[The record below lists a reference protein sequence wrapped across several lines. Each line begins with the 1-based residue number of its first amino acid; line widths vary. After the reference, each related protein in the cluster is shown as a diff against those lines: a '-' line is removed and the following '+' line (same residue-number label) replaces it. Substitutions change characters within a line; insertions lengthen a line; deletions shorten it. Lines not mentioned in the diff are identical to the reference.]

1 MPPRKPIRDAG
12 GAPPGKLAP
21 GMRLSRELVAESQRE
36 RLTSAMLVLVDAQG
50 FAGTSLA
57 DLIAQAHVPRD
68 AFYRHYGSME
78 ACFQAAYNSHF
89 AWGAGQVVSAFNA
102 PELEHDSE
110 RAAVALA
117 ALAEFARE
125 WPAGARVCA
134 IDVLT
139 VAHGGLEARAQ
150 ELACVRALLDAAIGA
165 DPPWRGAGGPHA
177 SALPD
182 ASGAGGPYA
191 SALPGTSGAGGP
203 WVERAPLLATAVLGG
218 VRWALYTHLRKR
230 PRRELVRLGEEL
242 YSWIRCYGKAPPLW
256 AQAGAAEKAVVTDA
270 VAAAASSLEGGEAR
284 AGRAATAAALAGE
297 QQAGAL
303 DFPGEE
309 PRERV
314 LRAVVSLAA
323 ASDGEDCTYP
333 KIAAAA
339 GVSHDTFYKHF
350 SSRQEAQLAACEGVH
365 ERLIAAARRASAA
378 ATDWPAGV
386 CDGLGAYLVEAARDP
401 EATRVMVLD
410 SLSLGEPGR
419 KFLERRARA
428 LKQLLRPAL
437 VAAPGLSEAG
447 APGGAW
453 AEMLVGAI
461 LEVLYEHALERRVG
475 QLPALQGQ
483 LAEIVCAPLHGARHA
498 HAPAAEVAA
507 RRLAPERA

>member
-1 MPPRKPIRDAG
+1 MPPSKPIRDAG

-36 RLTSAMLVLVDAQG
+36 RLTGAMLVLVDAQG

-110 RAAVALA
+110 RAAVAPA
-117 ALAEFARE
+117 ALCEFARE

-139 VAHGGLEARAQ
+139 VAHGALEGRVQ
-150 ELACVRALLDAAIGA
+150 ELAGTRALLDAALGS
-165 DPPWRGAGGPHA
+165 GGPQA
-177 SALPD
+177 
-182 ASGAGGPYA
+182 
-191 SALPGTSGAGGP
+191 
-203 WVERAPLLATAVLGG
+203 ERAPLLVSAVLGG
-218 VRWALYTHLRKR
+218 MRWAAYVHLRKR
-230 PRRELVRLGEEL
+230 PRRELGRLGEQL
-242 YSWIRCYGKAPPLW
+242 YEWICSYGDASFT
-256 AQAGAAEKAVVTDA
+256 AESGSPVV
-270 VAAAASSLEGGEAR
+270 EIQGEVP
-284 AGRAATAAALAGE
+284 
-297 QQAGAL
+297 GAL

-309 PRERV
+309 PRERI

-365 ERLIAAARRASAA
+365 ERLIGAARRASASA
-378 ATDWPAGV
+378 LDWPTGV
-386 CDGLGAYLVEAARDP
+386 HDGLGAYLAEAARDP

-437 VAAPGLSEAG
+437 AAAPGLPEAG
-447 APGGAW
+447 

-461 LEVLYEHALERRVG
+461 LEVLYEHALERRVE
-475 QLPALQGQ
+475 QLPALRAQ
-483 LAEIVCAPLHGARHA
+483 LTEIVCAPLHGARHA

-507 RRLAPERA
+507 RRIAPDRV

>member
-1 MPPRKPIRDAG
+1 MPPRKPIPDAG

-36 RLTSAMLVLVDAQG
+36 RLTSAMLALVDSQG

-78 ACFQAAYNSHF
+78 VCFQAAYNGHF
-89 AWGAGQVVSAFNA
+89 AWGAGQVISAFNA
-102 PELEHDSE
+102 PELEHDPE

-117 ALAEFARE
+117 ALVEFARE

-134 IDVLT
+134 VDVLT
-139 VAHGGLEARAQ
+139 VAHGALEARAQ
-150 ELACVRALLDAAIGA
+150 ELAGVRGLLDAALGA

-177 SALPD
+177 
-182 ASGAGGPYA
+182 
-191 SALPGTSGAGGP
+191 
-203 WVERAPLLATAVLGG
+203 ERAPLLVSAVLGG
-218 VRWALYTHLRKR
+218 VRWASYVHLRKR
-230 PRRELVRLGEEL
+230 PRRELGRLGEEL
-242 YSWIRCYGKAPPLW
+242 YDWIRSYGDVGFAGESGRADGDGQGTGGEPPL
-256 AQAGAAEKAVVTDA
+256 VDA
-270 VAAAASSLEGGEAR
+270 DSLS
-284 AGRAATAAALAGE
+284 TAADGAREAQDGVP
-297 QQAGAL
+297 GAL
-303 DFPGEE
+303 DFPGDE
-309 PRERV
+309 PRERI

-323 ASDGEDCTYP
+323 GSDGEDCTYP

-350 SSRQEAQLAACEGVH
+350 SNRQEAQLAACEEIH
-365 ERLIAAARRASAA
+365 ERLIAAARKASAVA
-378 ATDWPAGV
+378 ADWPTGV
-386 CDGLGAYLVEAARDP
+386 RDGLGAYLAEAARDP

-437 VAAPGLSEAG
+437 AAAPGMPEAG
-447 APGGAW
+447 

-461 LEVLYEHALERRVG
+461 LEVLHEHALERRVE
-475 QLPALQGQ
+475 QLPALAGQ
-483 LAEIVCAPLHGARHA
+483 LAEIVCAPLLGARHA

-507 RRLAPERA
+507 RRFAPDRV

>member
-21 GMRLSRELVAESQRE
+21 GMRLSRELVTESQRE
-36 RLTSAMLVLVDAQG
+36 RLTSAMLALVDAQG

-78 ACFQAAYNSHF
+78 VCFQSAYNSHF
-89 AWGAGQVVSAFNA
+89 AWGAGQVISAFNA
-102 PELEHDSE
+102 PELEHDRE
-110 RAAVALA
+110 RAAMALA
-117 ALAEFARE
+117 ALSEFARE
-125 WPAGARVCA
+125 WPAGARVCVV
-134 IDVLT
+134 DVLT
-139 VAHGGLEARAQ
+139 VAHGALEARAQ
-150 ELACVRALLDAAIGA
+150 ELAGMRALLDAALGS
-165 DPPWRGAGGPHA
+165 DGPQA
-177 SALPD
+177 
-182 ASGAGGPYA
+182 
-191 SALPGTSGAGGP
+191 
-203 WVERAPLLATAVLGG
+203 ERAPLLTSAVLGG
-218 VRWALYTHLRKR
+218 MRWAAYVHLRKR
-230 PRRELVRLGEEL
+230 PRRELPRLGEEL
-242 YSWIRCYGKAPPLW
+242 YEWIRSYAD
-256 AQAGAAEKAVVTDA
+256 AGFTGESSSTD
-270 VAAAASSLEGGEAR
+270 SGEAR
-284 AGRAATAAALAGE
+284 AIGAGDK
-297 QQAGAL
+297 QPVVDGAGAAGGDVPEASAVKPHEREAQGPTPGTL

-309 PRERV
+309 PRERI

-378 ATDWPAGV
+378 ATDWPTGV
-386 CDGLGAYLVEAARDP
+386 RDSLGAYLAEAARDP
-401 EATRVMVLD
+401 QATRVMVLD

-437 VAAPGLSEAG
+437 AATPSLPDAG
-447 APGGAW
+447 

-461 LEVLYEHALERRVG
+461 LEVLYEHALERRIE
-475 QLPALQGQ
+475 QLPTLQAQ
-483 LAEIVCAPLHGARHA
+483 LAEIVCAPLLGAHHA
-498 HAPAAEVAA
+498 PAPAAEVAA
-507 RRLAPERA
+507 RRFAPDRV

>member
-1 MPPRKPIRDAG
+1 MPPRKPTPDAG

-78 ACFQAAYNSHF
+78 VCFQSAYNSHF
-89 AWGAGQVVSAFNA
+89 AWGAGQIVSAFNA
-102 PELEHDSE
+102 PELEEGEHA
-110 RAAVALA
+110 RTALA
-117 ALAEFARE
+117 ALSEFARE

-134 IDVLT
+134 VDVLT
-139 VAHGGLEARAQ
+139 VAHGTLEAREQ
-150 ELACVRALLDAAIGA
+150 ELAGVRALLDDALGSA
-165 DPPWRGAGGPHA
+165 GPHA
-177 SALPD
+177 
-182 ASGAGGPYA
+182 
-191 SALPGTSGAGGP
+191 
-203 WVERAPLLATAVLGG
+203 ERAPLLASAVLGG
-218 VRWALYTHLRKR
+218 VRWASYVHLRKR
-230 PRRELVRLGEEL
+230 PRRKLPRLGEEL
-242 YSWIRCYGKAPPLW
+242 YEWICSYGD
-256 AQAGAAEKAVVTDA
+256 AGLAGQSGSPA
-270 VAAAASSLEGGEAR
+270 GGEGEASGERSAEDDDASLDAAKDAAR
-284 AGRAATAAALAGE
+284 EAQGE
-297 QQAGAL
+297 VPGAH

-309 PRERV
+309 PRERI

-323 ASDGEDCTYP
+323 SSDGEDCTYP

-350 SSRQEAQLAACEGVH
+350 SSRQEAQLAACEAIH

-378 ATDWPAGV
+378 ATDWPTGV
-386 CDGLGAYLVEAARDP
+386 RDGLGAYLAEAARDP

-428 LKQLLRPAL
+428 LRQLLRP
-437 VAAPGLSEAG
+437 GLNAHSAFGEAS
-447 APGGAW
+447 AD
-453 AEMLVGAI
+453 MLVGAI
-461 LEVLYEHALERRVG
+461 LEVLHEHVLGRRVER
-475 QLPALQGQ
+475 LPALQGE
-483 LAEIVCAPLHGARHA
+483 LAYIVLTPLLGGSEAAALTGSAASLGTLVGDVGAHTFAPGRVGL
-498 HAPAAEVAA
+498 
-507 RRLAPERA
+507 RR

>member
-1 MPPRKPIRDAG
+1 MPPRKPIHDTG

-36 RLTSAMLVLVDAQG
+36 RLTGAMLALVDAQG

-68 AFYRHYGSME
+68 AFYRHYGSMDV
-78 ACFQAAYNSHF
+78 CFQAAYNSHF
-89 AWGAGQVVSAFNA
+89 AWGAGQVVAAFNA
-102 PELEHDSE
+102 PELEHDRE

-117 ALAEFARE
+117 ALVEFARE

-134 IDVLT
+134 VDVLT
-139 VAHGGLEARAQ
+139 VARGGLEARAQ
-150 ELACVRALLDAAIGA
+150 ELAGVHALLDAALGS
-165 DPPWRGAGGPHA
+165 GGPHA
-177 SALPD
+177 
-182 ASGAGGPYA
+182 G
-191 SALPGTSGAGGP
+191 
-203 WVERAPLLATAVLGG
+203 RAPLLVNAVLGG
-218 VRWALYTHLRKR
+218 VRWAAYVHLRKR
-230 PRRELVRLGEEL
+230 PRRELGRLGEEL
-242 YSWIRCYGKAPPLW
+242 YEWIRSYGDAGFAGEIGSQDGGEEL
-256 AQAGAAEKAVVTDA
+256 AIDAGGAAP
-270 VAAAASSLEGGEAR
+270 
-284 AGRAATAAALAGE
+284 
-297 QQAGAL
+297 GAL
-303 DFPGEE
+303 DFSSEE
-309 PRERV
+309 PRERI

-323 ASDGEDCTYP
+323 SSDGEDCTYP

-378 ATDWPAGV
+378 ATDWPTGV
-386 CDGLGAYLVEAARDP
+386 RDGLGAYLGEAARDP

-437 VAAPGLSEAG
+437 AAAPGLPEAG
-447 APGGAW
+447 

-461 LEVLYEHALERRVG
+461 LEVLHEHALQRRVEW
-475 QLPALQGQ
+475 LPALGGQ
-483 LAEIVCAPLHGARHA
+483 LAEIVCVPLLGAH
-498 HAPAAEVAA
+498 HAPALAAGVVA
-507 RRLAPERA
+507 RHRSHDRV

>member
-12 GAPPGKLAP
+12 GTPPGKLAP

-36 RLTSAMLVLVDAQG
+36 RLTGAMLALVDAQG

-78 ACFQAAYNSHF
+78 VCFQAAYNGHF
-89 AWGAGQVVSAFNA
+89 AWGAGQVVAAFNA
-102 PELEHDSE
+102 PELEQDHE

-117 ALAEFARE
+117 ALSEFARE

-134 IDVLT
+134 VDVLT
-139 VAHGGLEARAQ
+139 VAHDGLEARAQ
-150 ELACVRALLDAAIGA
+150 ELAGVHALLDAALGC
-165 DPPWRGAGGPHA
+165 DPPWRGAGGPQA
-177 SALPD
+177 
-182 ASGAGGPYA
+182 
-191 SALPGTSGAGGP
+191 
-203 WVERAPLLATAVLGG
+203 ERAPLLVSAVLGG
-218 VRWALYTHLRKR
+218 VRWAAYMHLRKH
-230 PRRELVRLGEEL
+230 PRRELPRLGEQL
-242 YSWIRCYGKAPPLW
+242 YEWIRCYGEAP
-256 AQAGAAEKAVVTDA
+256 
-270 VAAAASSLEGGEAR
+270 
-284 AGRAATAAALAGE
+284 LAGE
-297 QQAGAL
+297 SAGPTGEEPGAGAIGTGGNGAGGDRDELPTGVPADAASRREAQGEDVPGAL

-309 PRERV
+309 PRERI

-323 ASDGEDCTYP
+323 SSDGKDCTYP

-350 SSRQEAQLAACEGVH
+350 SSRQEAQLAACEAIH
-365 ERLIAAARRASAA
+365 ERLIAAARKASAA
-378 ATDWPAGV
+378 AADWPTGV
-386 CDGLGAYLVEAARDP
+386 RDGLGAYLAEAARDP

-428 LKQLLRPAL
+428 LKQLLRQAL
-437 VAAPGLSEAG
+437 AAAPGLPEAG
-447 APGGAW
+447 

-461 LEVLYEHALERRVG
+461 LEVLHEHALERRVE
-475 QLPALQGQ
+475 QLPALGDQ
-483 LAEIVCAPLHGARHA
+483 LAEIVCVPLLGAH
-498 HAPAAEVAA
+498 HVLAPAAEVAA
-507 RRLAPERA
+507 RRLAHDRA

>member
-36 RLTSAMLVLVDAQG
+36 RLTGAMLALVDAQG

-78 ACFQAAYNSHF
+78 VCFQAAYNGHF
-89 AWGAGQVVSAFNA
+89 AWGAGQVISAWGA
-102 PELEHDSE
+102 PELEHDPE

-117 ALAEFARE
+117 ALSEFARE

-134 IDVLT
+134 VDVMT
-139 VAHGGLEARAQ
+139 VAHGALEARAQ
-150 ELACVRALLDAAIGA
+150 ELAAVRALLDAALGA
-165 DPPWRGAGGPHA
+165 DGPR
-177 SALPD
+177 
-182 ASGAGGPYA
+182 
-191 SALPGTSGAGGP
+191 T
-203 WVERAPLLATAVLGG
+203 ERAPLLVNAVLGG
-218 VRWALYTHLRKR
+218 VRWAAYVHLRKR
-230 PRRELVRLGEEL
+230 PRRELGRLGEEL
-242 YSWIRCYGKAPPLW
+242 YEWICSYGDAGFAQESGPPDGGG
-256 AQAGAAEKAVVTDA
+256 ARAIGAGDERPVADGAG
-270 VAAAASSLEGGEAR
+270 VAAADAPAREAS
-284 AGRAATAAALAGE
+284 TAAPDEREVPGDAVPGT
-297 QQAGAL
+297 L

-309 PRERV
+309 PRERI
-314 LRAVVSLAA
+314 LRAVVALAA

-339 GVSHDTFYKHF
+339 GVSHDTFYKNF
-350 SSRQEAQLAACEGVH
+350 SSRQEAQLAACERVH
-365 ERLIAAARRASAA
+365 ERLVAAARRASAA
-378 ATDWPAGV
+378 ATDWPTGV
-386 CDGLGAYLVEAARDP
+386 RDGLGAYLAEAAHDP

-437 VAAPGLSEAG
+437 VAAPGLPEAG
-447 APGGAW
+447 

-461 LEVLYEHALERRVG
+461 LEVLYEHALERRVER
-475 QLPALQGQ
+475 LLALQGQ
-483 LAEIVCAPLHGARHA
+483 LAEIVCAPLLGARHA

-507 RRLAPERA
+507 RRLAPGRV

>member
-12 GAPPGKLAP
+12 GAAAGKLAP

-78 ACFQAAYNSHF
+78 TCFQSAYNGHF
-89 AWGAGQVVSAFNA
+89 AWGAGQVIAAFNA
-102 PELEHDSE
+102 PELEHDPE
-110 RAAVALA
+110 RGAVALA
-117 ALAEFARE
+117 VLSEFARE

-139 VAHGGLEARAQ
+139 VAHGALEARTQ
-150 ELACVRALLDAAIGA
+150 ELAGVRALLDAALGA

-177 SALPD
+177 
-182 ASGAGGPYA
+182 
-191 SALPGTSGAGGP
+191 
-203 WVERAPLLATAVLGG
+203 ERAPLLVSAVLGG
-218 VRWALYTHLRKR
+218 MRWAAYVHLRKR
-230 PRRELVRLGEEL
+230 PRRELGWLGEEL
-242 YSWIRCYGKAPPLW
+242 YEWIRSYGDAAFVGESGSPVGG
-256 AQAGAAEKAVVTDA
+256 AERASGVTRGGADGERSGADGAGVAVGNA
-270 VAAAASSLEGGEAR
+270 LAREASVGHPDERETRGGE
-284 AGRAATAAALAGE
+284 GPGS
-297 QQAGAL
+297 L

-309 PRERV
+309 PRERI

-323 ASDGEDCTYP
+323 GSDGEDCTYP

-350 SSRQEAQLAACEGVH
+350 ANRQEAQLAACEGIH
-365 ERLIAAARRASAA
+365 ERLIAAARKASAVA
-378 ATDWPAGV
+378 ADWPTGV
-386 CDGLGAYLVEAARDP
+386 RDGLGAYLTAAARDP

-437 VAAPGLSEAG
+437 AAAPGLPEAG
-447 APGGAW
+447 

-461 LEVLYEHALERRVG
+461 LEVLHEHALERRVE

-483 LAEIVCAPLHGARHA
+483 LAEIVCAPLLRARHA
-498 HAPAAEVAA
+498 HSPTAEVAA
-507 RRLAPERA
+507 RRFVPGRV

>member
-36 RLTSAMLVLVDAQG
+36 RLTGAMLVLVDAQG

-78 ACFQAAYNSHF
+78 VCFQAAYNGHF
-89 AWGAGQVVSAFNA
+89 AWGAGQVISAWGA
-102 PELEHDSE
+102 PELEHDPE

-117 ALAEFARE
+117 ALSEFARE

-134 IDVLT
+134 IDALT
-139 VAHGGLEARAQ
+139 VAHGALEARAQ
-150 ELACVRALLDAAIGA
+150 ELAGVRALLDAALGS
-165 DPPWRGAGGPHA
+165 GGPHA
-177 SALPD
+177 
-182 ASGAGGPYA
+182 GQ
-191 SALPGTSGAGGP
+191 
-203 WVERAPLLATAVLGG
+203 APLLASAVLGG
-218 VRWALYTHLRKR
+218 VRWASYVHLRKR
-230 PRRELVRLGEEL
+230 PRRELGRLGEEL
-242 YSWIRCYGKAPPLW
+242 YEWICSYGEASF
-256 AQAGAAEKAVVTDA
+256 ASAA
-270 VAAAASSLEGGEAR
+270 GEAR
-284 AGRAATAAALAGE
+284 ASTAAGTGTKVRDATQAGRSQE
-297 QQAGAL
+297 HKAQGEAPGAL
-303 DFPGEE
+303 DFSGDE
-309 PRERV
+309 PRERI
-314 LRAVVSLAA
+314 LRAVVALAA

-350 SSRQEAQLAACEGVH
+350 ANRQEAQLTACEGVH

-378 ATDWPAGV
+378 ATDWPTGV
-386 CDGLGAYLVEAARDP
+386 RDGLGAYLAEAARDP

-437 VAAPGLSEAG
+437 AAAPGLPE
-447 APGGAW
+447 GG

-461 LEVLYEHALERRVG
+461 LEVLYEHALERRVER
-475 QLPALQGQ
+475 LPALQGQ
-483 LAEIVCAPLHGARHA
+483 LTEIVCAPLLGARHA
-498 HAPAAEVAA
+498 HAPAEVAA
-507 RRLAPERA
+507 RRLTPDRV

>member
-36 RLTSAMLVLVDAQG
+36 RLAGAMLVLVDAQG

-78 ACFQAAYNSHF
+78 VCFQSAYNSHF
-89 AWGAGQVVSAFNA
+89 AWGAGQVVAAFNA
-102 PELEHDSE
+102 PELEQDPE

-117 ALAEFARE
+117 ALSEFARE

-139 VAHGGLEARAQ
+139 VSHGALEARAQ
-150 ELACVRALLDAAIGA
+150 ELAGVRALLDAALGV
-165 DPPWRGAGGPHA
+165 DGPHA
-177 SALPD
+177 
-182 ASGAGGPYA
+182 
-191 SALPGTSGAGGP
+191 
-203 WVERAPLLATAVLGG
+203 ERAPLLTVAVLGG
-218 VRWALYTHLRKR
+218 MRWAAYVHLRKR
-230 PRRELVRLGEEL
+230 PRRELPRLGEEL
-242 YSWIRCYGKAPPLW
+242 YEWIRSYSD
-256 AQAGAAEKAVVTDA
+256 AGFAG
-270 VAAAASSLEGGEAR
+270 EGGSPGGEERAIGAGSKQANVDGAGVAVGDVPEASA
-284 AGRAATAAALAGE
+284 AGSRGE
-297 QQAGAL
+297 PRDGEAPGEL
-303 DFPGEE
+303 DFPGDE
-309 PRERV
+309 PRERI
-314 LRAVVSLAA
+314 LRAVISLAA
-323 ASDGEDCTYP
+323 SSDGEDCTYP

-350 SSRQEAQLAACEGVH
+350 SSRQEAQLAACQGVH

-378 ATDWPAGV
+378 ATDWPTGV
-386 CDGLGAYLVEAARDP
+386 RDGLGAYLAEAARDP
-401 EATRVMVLD
+401 QATRVMVLG

-437 VAAPGLSEAG
+437 AAAPSLPDAG
-447 APGGAW
+447 

-461 LEVLYEHALERRVG
+461 LEVLYEHALERRIE

-483 LAEIVCAPLHGARHA
+483 LAEIVCVPLLGARHVLA
-498 HAPAAEVAA
+498 RPAEVAA
-507 RRLAPERA
+507 RRLASDRA

>member
-36 RLTSAMLVLVDAQG
+36 RLTSAMLALVDSQG

-78 ACFQAAYNSHF
+78 VCFQSAYNSHF
-89 AWGAGQVVSAFNA
+89 AWGAGQVIAAFNA
-102 PELEHDSE
+102 PELEHDPE
-110 RAAVALA
+110 RAAVALG
-117 ALAEFARE
+117 ALSEFARE
-125 WPAGARVCA
+125 WPAGARVCLV
-134 IDVLT
+134 DVLT
-139 VAHGGLEARAQ
+139 VAHGALEARAQ
-150 ELACVRALLDAAIGA
+150 ELAGVRALLDAAL
-165 DPPWRGAGGPHA
+165 A
-177 SALPD
+177 SDGLQA
-182 ASGAGGPYA
+182 
-191 SALPGTSGAGGP
+191 
-203 WVERAPLLATAVLGG
+203 ERAPLLVSAVLGG
-218 VRWALYTHLRKR
+218 ARWASYVHLRKR
-230 PRRELVRLGEEL
+230 PRRELPRLGEEL
-242 YSWIRCYGKAPPLW
+242 YEWIRCYGDVGFTDESGSP
-256 AQAGAAEKAVVTDA
+256 AGDGQDA
-270 VAAAASSLEGGEAR
+270 SGELPVADNDASLG
-284 AGRAATAAALAGE
+284 TAADVAL
-297 QQAGAL
+297 GAQDGIPGTY
-303 DFPGEE
+303 DFPGDE
-309 PRERV
+309 PRERI

-350 SSRQEAQLAACEGVH
+350 SNRQEAQLAACEEIH
-365 ERLIAAARRASAA
+365 ERLIAAARKASAVA
-378 ATDWPAGV
+378 ADWPTGV
-386 CDGLGAYLVEAARDP
+386 RDGLGAYLAEAARDP

-437 VAAPGLSEAG
+437 AAAPGMPEAG
-447 APGGAW
+447 

-461 LEVLYEHALERRVG
+461 LEVLHEHALERRVE
-475 QLPALQGQ
+475 QLPALAGQ
-483 LAEIVCAPLHGARHA
+483 LAEIVCAPLLGARHA

-507 RRLAPERA
+507 RRFAPDRV

>member
-1 MPPRKPIRDAG
+1 MPPRKPISNAG

-36 RLTSAMLVLVDAQG
+36 RLTGALLALVDAQG

-78 ACFQAAYNSHF
+78 VCFQSAYNGHF
-89 AWGAGQVVSAFNA
+89 AWGAGQVISAFNA
-102 PELEHDSE
+102 PELEGDPE
-110 RAAVALA
+110 RAAGALA
-117 ALAEFARE
+117 ALSEFARE

-139 VAHGGLEARAQ
+139 VAHGRQEARAQ
-150 ELACVRALLDAAIGA
+150 ELAGVRALLDAALGS
-165 DPPWRGAGGPHA
+165 GGPHA
-177 SALPD
+177 
-182 ASGAGGPYA
+182 
-191 SALPGTSGAGGP
+191 
-203 WVERAPLLATAVLGG
+203 ERAPLLVSAMLGG
-218 VRWALYTHLRKR
+218 VRWAAYVHLRKR
-230 PRRELVRLGEEL
+230 PRRELGRLGEEL
-242 YSWIRCYGKAPPLW
+242 YEWIRSYGD
-256 AQAGAAEKAVVTDA
+256 AGFAGEIGSQD
-270 VAAAASSLEGGEAR
+270 GGEQLAID
-284 AGRAATAAALAGE
+284 AGGAGP
-297 QQAGAL
+297 GAL
-303 DFPGEE
+303 DFSGEE
-309 PRERV
+309 PRERI

-323 ASDGEDCTYP
+323 SSDGEDCTYP

-350 SSRQEAQLAACEGVH
+350 SSRQEAQLAACEGIH
-365 ERLIAAARRASAA
+365 ERLVAASRKASAA
-378 ATDWPAGV
+378 TADWPTGV
-386 CDGLGAYLVEAARDP
+386 REGLGAYLAEAARDP

-437 VAAPGLSEAG
+437 AAAPGLPEAG
-447 APGGAW
+447 

-461 LEVLYEHALERRVG
+461 LEVLHEHALERRIE

-483 LAEIVCAPLHGARHA
+483 LAEIVCAPLLGARHA
-498 HAPAAEVAA
+498 LAPATEVAV
-507 RRLAPERA
+507 RRVVPDRV

>member
-36 RLTSAMLVLVDAQG
+36 RLTSAMLALVDAQG

-78 ACFQAAYNSHF
+78 VCFQGAYNGHF
-89 AWGAGQVVSAFNA
+89 AWGAGQVISAFNA
-102 PELEHDSE
+102 PELERDPE
-110 RAAVALA
+110 RAAATLA

-134 IDVLT
+134 VDVLT
-139 VAHGGLEARAQ
+139 VARGTLEARSQ
-150 ELACVRALLDAAIGA
+150 ELAGVRALLDAALGP
-165 DPPWRGAGGPHA
+165 DGPHA
-177 SALPD
+177 K
-182 ASGAGGPYA
+182 
-191 SALPGTSGAGGP
+191 
-203 WVERAPLLATAVLGG
+203 RAPLLVSAVLGG
-218 VRWALYTHLRKR
+218 MRWAAYVHLRKR
-230 PRRELVRLGEEL
+230 PRRELPRLGEEL
-242 YSWIRCYGKAPPLW
+242 YEWIRSYGDVELTAEGNVPVVEAHGGAP
-256 AQAGAAEKAVVTDA
+256 
-270 VAAAASSLEGGEAR
+270 
-284 AGRAATAAALAGE
+284 
-297 QQAGAL
+297 GAL
-303 DFPGEE
+303 DFPGED
-309 PRERV
+309 PRERI

-350 SSRQEAQLAACEGVH
+350 ANRQEAQLAACEGVH
-365 ERLIAAARRASAA
+365 ERLIAAARRASAV
-378 ATDWPAGV
+378 ATDWPEGV
-386 CDGLGAYLVEAARDP
+386 RDGLGAYLAEAARDP

-437 VAAPGLSEAG
+437 AAAPGLPEAG
-447 APGGAW
+447 
-453 AEMLVGAI
+453 AEMLVGAL
-461 LEVLYEHALERRVG
+461 LEVLHEHALERRIE
-475 QLPALQGQ
+475 QLPVLHAQ
-483 LAEIVCAPLHGARHA
+483 LAEIVCVPLLGARHA

-507 RRLAPERA
+507 RRFAPGRV

>member
-12 GAPPGKLAP
+12 GAPAGKLAP

-36 RLTSAMLVLVDAQG
+36 RLTSAMLALVDAQG

-78 ACFQAAYNSHF
+78 ACFQAAYNGHF
-89 AWGAGQVVSAFNA
+89 AWGAGQVVAAFNA
-102 PELEHDSE
+102 PELEQGDE

-117 ALAEFARE
+117 ALCEFARE

-134 IDVLT
+134 IDVMT
-139 VAHGGLEARAQ
+139 VAHGSLEGREQ
-150 ELACVRALLDAAIGA
+150 ELAGVRALLD
-165 DPPWRGAGGPHA
+165 
-177 SALPD
+177 
-182 ASGAGGPYA
+182 
-191 SALPGTSGAGGP
+191 
-203 WVERAPLLATAVLGG
+203 APLLATAVLGG

-230 PRRELVRLGEEL
+230 PRRELPRLGEEL
-242 YSWIRCYGKAPPLW
+242 YAWIGSY
-256 AQAGAAEKAVVTDA
+256 AEASFVSGNVEVVYESTPG
-270 VAAAASSLEGGEAR
+270 V
-284 AGRAATAAALAGE
+284 
-297 QQAGAL
+297 
-303 DFPGEE
+303 DFPGDE
-309 PRERV
+309 PRERI

-323 ASDGEDCTYP
+323 SSDGKDCTYP

-350 SSRQEAQLAACEGVH
+350 PSRQEAQLAACEGIH

-386 CDGLGAYLVEAARDP
+386 HEGLGAYLIEAARDP

-437 VAAPGLSEAG
+437 AAAPGLPEAG
-447 APGGAW
+447 

-461 LEVLYEHALERRVG
+461 LEVLYEHALERRVE

-483 LAEIVCAPLHGARHA
+483 LTEIVCAPLLEA
-498 HAPAAEVAA
+498 HHTLAPAAAVTA
-507 RRLAPERA
+507 RRLAPEQA